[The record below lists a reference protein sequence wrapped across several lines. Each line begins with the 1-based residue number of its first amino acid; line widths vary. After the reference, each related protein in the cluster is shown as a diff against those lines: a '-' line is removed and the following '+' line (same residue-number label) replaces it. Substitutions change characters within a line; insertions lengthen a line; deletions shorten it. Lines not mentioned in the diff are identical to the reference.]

1 MKSYFTRNAEM
12 RCHAHQTFKIP
23 FLRKQFYLL
32 LLSLT
37 ALSFEVSAQ
46 IKVTGTV
53 KDDTGIALQG
63 VTVNVK
69 GTGIGISTDAAG
81 KYSLTCPDAQG
92 VLVFTYIGFT
102 RIETPLN
109 GRTVVNVDMVPD
121 NKALNEVVVTG
132 YSSQKKK
139 DITGSVAVVEMK
151 ALKSIPAGS
160 ALQAL
165 QGQAAGVNV
174 IGTGVPGAASK
185 VLIRGIS
192 TFGSTQP
199 LVLVDGVQ
207 TDLNNVSADDIE
219 SMQVLKDAGAA
230 AIYGVRGA
238 NGVIIVTTKKGKTGA
253 PTLTYDAYYGTT
265 YPFSGN
271 PLNQLNSTD
280 FARLTKQAFPGTK
293 LFANGL
299 PDYVYGGPGGT
310 GIGMAGDPAVDP
322 AKYNLDPANSAN
334 NYLIQ
339 QVNKT
344 GTDWY
349 HAMFKQAP
357 MTNHNITVSGGT
369 DKSNYLFSLGYLN
382 QQGSVIETYLKRY
395 SARINTSF
403 KLKDNIRIG
412 ENAYV
417 FYKQNPGFSNQGEF
431 SPMANLYKMM
441 PIVPVYDIKGNYGG
455 TFAGPELGSDANP
468 VATQYRMV
476 NNRANEWN
484 VVGNIYAEVDF
495 LKKFTARTSIG
506 GTINNLYSQNFNFV
520 AYNDKQG
527 YNSPNSYSEGASYN
541 STTIWTNTLAY
552 KNVFEK
558 HQVDVLAGTEAIR
571 NYGRGVGGGTQRF
584 FSTDF
589 DYLILNN
596 GTANVTNYSNA
607 YVNTLFSLF
616 GRLNYTYDDKYLLG
630 VTVRRDGSS
639 RFGSEKRYGVFP
651 SASVGWR
658 LSQENF
664 MKQIKWINDL
674 KVRGSYGILGSENS
688 VSPENAYSL
697 YGGGYGDAYYDINGT
712 SNSVQQGFYQTR
724 IGNPR
729 TSWEQD
735 IITNVG
741 FDATI
746 LNNKFDLSVEY
757 YKKKIKGLL
766 FSQVLPATAGGA
778 TPPTVNVGDIQN
790 TGVDITAGFRQQ
802 ITTDLQFN
810 ISANITT
817 YKNMVVDIPGTGY
830 FDAGSQQQL
839 GNMVRNQV
847 GHPVSSFYGYE
858 VVHLFKDDEEVAK
871 APTQTGAAPGRFR
884 YRDIKA
890 DGKIDADDRT
900 FLGSPN
906 PDFTYGVNLGVNY
919 KGFDLSAIFYGSQGN
934 EVINSLKV
942 NTHFFGTYVG
952 GKSND
957 LLNAWTPEN
966 PNATIPKVESANNFS
981 TSGVLNSFFVEDG
994 SYLRLRSLAIGY
1006 TLSPTLL
1013 RKYGISKL
1021 RLYCQ
1026 TTNLFT
1032 ITKYSG
1038 LDPELGGS
1046 SSNFGIDYGNYPNNQ
1061 KTLLFGVNLSF

>member
-1 MKSYFTRNAEM
+1 MKSHFTRNAET
-12 RCHAHQTFKIP
+12 RCLAHPKIKMSFP
-23 FLRKQFYLL
+23 GKQWYLL
-32 LLSLT
+32 LLAIT
-37 ALSFEVSAQ
+37 AFSFGVSAQ

-53 KDDTGIALQG
+53 KDDAGIALQG
-63 VTVNVK
+63 VSVSVK
-69 GTGIGISTDAAG
+69 GTAIGAG
-81 KYSLTCPDAQG
+81 TNEQGQYTIVCPDPQG
-92 VLVFTYIGFT
+92 TLVFTYIGFT
-102 RIETPLN
+102 REEVLLN
-109 GRTVVNVDMVPD
+109 GRSVVNVGLLPD

-132 YSSQKKK
+132 YSAQKKK

-160 ALQAL
+160 AMQAL
-165 QGQAAGVNV
+165 QGQASGVNV
-174 IGTGVPGAASK
+174 VSTGVPGAASK
-185 VLIRGIS
+185 INIRGVS
-192 TFGSTQP
+192 TFGSTNP

-238 NGVIIVTTKKGKTGA
+238 NGVIIITTKKGKTGA
-253 PTLTYDAYYGTT
+253 PVLTYDSYFGLQF
-265 YPFSGN
+265 PFSGD

-299 PDYVYGGPGGT
+299 SDFVYGGPGGT
-310 GIGMAGDPAVDP
+310 GTGMTGDPAVDP

-349 HAMFKQAP
+349 HAMFKRAP
-357 MTNHNITVSGGT
+357 VTSHNVTVSGGT

-395 SARINTSF
+395 SARINTSY
-403 KLKDNIRIG
+403 KLKENIRIG

-417 FYKQNPGFSNQGEF
+417 FYKQSPGFSNQGEF

-441 PIVPVYDIKGNYGG
+441 PIVPVYDIRGNYGG

-468 VATQYRMV
+468 VATQYRKK
-476 NNRANEWN
+476 NNRANEWDI
-484 VVGNIYAEVDF
+484 VGNVYAEVDF
-495 LKKFTARTSIG
+495 LKNFTARTSFG
-506 GTINNLYSQNFNFV
+506 GTISNLYSQNFNFV

-541 STTIWTNTLAY
+541 SSSMWTNTLTY
-552 KNVFEK
+552 KNTFKK
-558 HQVDVLAGTEAIR
+558 HQVNVLAGSEAIR
-571 NYGRGVGGGTQRF
+571 NYGRGVGGGAQKF
-584 FSTDF
+584 FSTEF

-607 YVNTLFSLF
+607 YINTLFSLF
-616 GRLNYTYDDKYLLG
+616 GRLDYTFDDKYLLG

-651 SASVGWR
+651 SVSLGWR
-658 LSQENF
+658 LSQEGF
-664 MKQIKWINDL
+664 MKHLDWINDL
-674 KVRGSYGILGSENS
+674 KIRASYGILGSENS

-697 YGGGYGDAYYDINGT
+697 YGGSYNNAYYDINGS
-712 SNSVQQGFYQTR
+712 SNSVQQGFFQTR

-741 FDATI
+741 FDATV
-746 LNNKFDLSVEY
+746 LNNKLDFSVEY
-757 YKKKIKGLL
+757 YKKTIKGLL
-766 FSQVLPATAGGA
+766 FSQDLPATVGGA

-790 TGVDITAGFRQQ
+790 TGFDISVGFRQP
-802 ITTDLQFN
+802 ITKDLQFTVR
-810 ISANITT
+810 ANITT
-817 YKNMVVDIPGTGY
+817 YQNTVMDIPGTGY

-839 GNMVRNQV
+839 GNMVRNQE
-847 GHPVSSFYGYE
+847 GHPVSAFYGYE
-858 VVHLFKDDEEVAK
+858 VMHLFRDDDEVNK

-884 YRDIKA
+884 YSDVNG
-890 DGKIDADDRT
+890 DGKIDAADRT
-900 FLGSPN
+900 FLGNPN
-906 PDFTYGVNLGVNY
+906 PDFTYGVNLGINY

-934 EVINSLKV
+934 EVVNALKV

-952 GKSND
+952 GKSKD
-957 LLNAWTPEN
+957 LLDAWTPEN
-966 PNATIPKVESANNFS
+966 TGATIPKVESANNFS

-994 SYLRLRSLAIGY
+994 SYLRLRSLSLGY
-1006 TLSPTLL
+1006 TLNPAVLQRIRMERL
-1013 RKYGISKL
+1013 RI
-1021 RLYCQ
+1021 YCQ
-1026 TTNLFT
+1026 ATNLFT

-1046 SSNFGIDYGNYPNNQ
+1046 SASFGIDYGNYPNNQ
-1061 KTLLFGVNLSF
+1061 KTVLVGINLSF

>member
-1 MKSYFTRNAEM
+1 MKSHFTRNAET
-12 RCHAHQTFKIP
+12 RCFAHHTIKLSFPQKHCF
-23 FLRKQFYLL
+23 LL
-32 LLSLT
+32 LFAISVFSLG
-37 ALSFEVSAQ
+37 VSAQ

-53 KDDTGIALQG
+53 KDDAGVALQG
-63 VTVNVK
+63 VSVSVK
-69 GTGIGISTDAAG
+69 GTSIGIGTNEQG
-81 KYSLTCPDAQG
+81 KYTIESPGPQG
-92 VLVFTYIGFT
+92 VLVFTYIGFL
-102 RIETPLN
+102 RQEVLVN
-109 GRTVVNVDMVPD
+109 GRNVVNVEMLPD

-132 YSSQKKK
+132 YSAQKKK

-160 ALQAL
+160 AMQAL
-165 QGQAAGVNV
+165 QGQASGVNV
-174 IGTGVPGAASK
+174 VSTGVPGAASK
-185 VLIRGIS
+185 INIRGIS

-199 LVLVDGVQ
+199 LVLVDGIQ

-238 NGVIIVTTKKGKTGA
+238 NGVIIITTKKGKSGA
-253 PTLTYDAYYGTT
+253 PVLTYDAYYGLQF
-265 YPFSGN
+265 PFSGD

-299 PDYVYGGPGGT
+299 PDFVYGGPGGT
-310 GIGMAGDPAVDP
+310 GTGMTGDPAVDP
-322 AKYNLDPANSAN
+322 AKYYLDPANSAN

-339 QVNKT
+339 QVNKN

-349 HAMFKQAP
+349 HAMFKRAP
-357 MTNHNITVSGGT
+357 TTSHNITVSGGT

-417 FYKQNPGFSNQGEF
+417 FYKQSPGFSNQGEF

-441 PIVPVYDIKGNYGG
+441 PIVPVYDIMGNFGG

-468 VATQYRMV
+468 VATQFRKK

-484 VVGNIYAEVDF
+484 IVGNVYAEVDF
-495 LKKFTARTSIG
+495 LKKFTARTSFG
-506 GTINNLYSQNFNFV
+506 GTISNLYSQNFNFV

-541 STTIWTNTLAY
+541 SSSMWTNTLSY
-552 KNVFEK
+552 KNNFDK
-558 HQVDVLAGTEAIR
+558 HQVSVLAGSEAIR
-571 NYGRGVGGGTQRF
+571 NYGRGVGGGAQKF
-584 FSTDF
+584 FSTEF

-607 YVNTLFSLF
+607 YINTLFSLF
-616 GRLNYTYDDKYLLG
+616 GRLDYTYDDKYLLG

-651 SASVGWR
+651 SVSLGWR

-664 MKQIKWINDL
+664 MKQLSWINDL
-674 KVRGSYGILGSENS
+674 KIRASYGILGSENS

-697 YGGGYGDAYYDINGT
+697 YGGSYNNAYYDINGS
-712 SNSVQQGFYQTR
+712 SNSVQQGFFQTR

-746 LNNKFDLSVEY
+746 LDNRLDFSMEY
-757 YKKKIKGLL
+757 YKKTIKGLL
-766 FSQVLPATAGGA
+766 FSQELPATVGGA

-790 TGVDITAGFRQQ
+790 TGFDITVGLRQP
-802 ITTDLQFN
+802 ITEDLQLTVR
-810 ISANITT
+810 ANITT
-817 YKNMVVDIPGTGY
+817 YKNTVIDIPGTGY
-830 FDAGSQQQL
+830 FDAGGQQQL
-839 GNMVRNQV
+839 GNMVRNQE
-847 GHPVSSFYGYE
+847 GHPVSAFYGYE
-858 VVHLFKDDEEVAK
+858 VMHLFRDDEEVNK
-871 APTQTGAAPGRFR
+871 APAQTGAAPGRFR
-884 YRDIKA
+884 YNDVNG
-890 DGKIDADDRT
+890 DGKIDAADRT

-934 EVINSLKV
+934 ELVNALKV

-952 GKSND
+952 GKSKD

-966 PNATIPKVESANNFS
+966 PTASIPKVESANNFS

-994 SYLRLRSLAIGY
+994 SYLRLRSLALGY
-1006 TLSPTLL
+1006 TLNPAMLKRFGVDRL
-1013 RKYGISKL
+1013 RM
-1021 RLYCQ
+1021 YCQ
-1026 TTNLFT
+1026 ATNLFT

-1046 SSNFGIDYGNYPNNQ
+1046 SASFGIDYGNYPNNQ
-1061 KTLLFGVNLSF
+1061 QSVLVGINLSF